1 MQDTS
6 DKIPRIPLARGNYA
20 VRIYSHG
27 LNSLSEDGLEDGDQN
42 TGARERR
49 YERDG
54 TPDDCPAPDCPPPSR
69 YR

>member
-27 LNSLSEDGLEDGDQN
+27 LNSLSEDGLEGGDHYHVVLWPTDEDQP
-42 TGARERR
+42 AQVLKR
-49 YERDG
+49 YPEPLPG
-54 TPDDCPAPDCPPPSR
+54 G
-69 YR
+69 